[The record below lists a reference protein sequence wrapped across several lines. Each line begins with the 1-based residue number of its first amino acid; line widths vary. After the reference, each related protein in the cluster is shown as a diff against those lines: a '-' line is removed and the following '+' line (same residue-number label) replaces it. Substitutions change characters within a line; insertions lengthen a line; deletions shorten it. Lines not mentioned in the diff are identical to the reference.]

1 MMIFNKKKI
10 IIFTIC
16 ALFTTENVFSN
27 EKALISKIR
36 FSGNNEALR
45 VIIDSNN
52 LIKHEIS
59 AFNNPSR
66 IVVDLYNVKF
76 SEDFS
81 FPKVTGVIKGI
92 RYAEFNANTSRIV
105 FDLNEPPNVNNV
117 KVLKPSAGSIRRL
130 SFDIISSKKI
140 AVIKNKK
147 FNKDYKLR
155 KTIVIDP
162 GHGGKD
168 PGTSYPKVVSE
179 KDIVLRFAR
188 ILKKHISRNN
198 NYRIFL
204 TREDDSFV
212 SLSDRVNFA
221 KSKNADLFISI
232 HADASSSSNTKGL
245 SVYTLSDKGL
255 DKEAEKLAVIENSY
269 AMADSNYSGNYLR
282 NARNPSDFVKYQRK
296 LIDNRFKSTKFA
308 STLTSRVKSKTSLL
322 NNPLRSAGFAVLKSD
337 EFPSVLVELGFVTN
351 EYDRKNLRS
360 GNWLQSISSQ
370 FVNAINE
377 YFK

>member
-1 MMIFNKKKI
+1 MIFNKKKI
-10 IIFTIC
+10 IIFIIC
-16 ALFTTENVFSN
+16 ALFTTENVFSK
-27 EKALISKIR
+27 ESALISKIR
-36 FSGNNEALR
+36 FSGNNESLR

-66 IVVDLYNVKF
+66 VVVDLHNIKF

-81 FPKVTGVIKGI
+81 FPKATGVIKGI

-105 FDLNEPPNVNNV
+105 FDLNVSPNIKNV

-130 SFDIISSKKI
+130 SFDIISNKKI
-140 AVIKNKK
+140 AANKNKK
-147 FNKDYKLR
+147 VNKSYKLR
-155 KTIVIDP
+155 KTIIIDP

-188 ILKKHISRNN
+188 ILKKHLSRNN

-204 TREDDSFV
+204 TREDDSFI
-212 SLSDRVNFA
+212 SLSDRVKFA

-232 HADASSSSNTKGL
+232 HADATNSSNTKGL

-255 DKEAEKLAVIENSY
+255 DKEAEKLAAIENSY
-269 AMADSNYSGNYLR
+269 AMVDLSYSGNYLR
-282 NARNPSDFVKYQRK
+282 NARNPTDFVKYQRK

-308 STLTSRVKSKTSLL
+308 STLTSRVKSNCWSIIIIS
-322 NNPLRSAGFAVLKSD
+322 NCVGVN
-337 EFPSVLVELGFVTN
+337 
-351 EYDRKNLRS
+351 KNRT
-360 GNWLQSISSQ
+360 
-370 FVNAINE
+370 
-377 YFK
+377 